1 LLFDAAKSVTT
12 VVAIDGP
19 AASGKSTTARLAAR
33 RLGFIHLDT
42 GAMYRAVTLA
52 CQERRLPTRES
63 SELADLLA
71 ALDVRFQTSGENQQR
86 TLLNG
91 RNVTDAIRT
100 PEVTRQVS
108 AYSALGMVRERMV
121 NLQQRIGAKQNVVC
135 EGRDIGTRVFP
146 DARFKFYLV
155 ADLEERARR
164 RCDELRARGESPS
177 LEHVAEQL
185 RQRDHEDSTR
195 ELSPLQKAG
204 DAITVDTTNLTI
216 PAQVDSIVAL
226 VKAARKQG
234 ERESFK

>member
-1 LLFDAAKSVTT
+1 MTT

-33 RLGFIHLDT
+33 GLGFIHLDT

-52 CQERRLPTRES
+52 CREKRLPPRES
-63 SELADLLA
+63 SKLADLLA
-71 ALDVRFQTSGENQQR
+71 SLEVRFQTSGEDQQR
-86 TLLNG
+86 TLLN
-91 RNVTDAIRT
+91 RRDVTDAIRT
-100 PEVTRQVS
+100 PEVTCQVS

-121 NLQQRIGAKQNVVC
+121 NMQRRIGAKHDVVC

-155 ADLEERARR
+155 ADLEKRAQR
-164 RCDELRARGESPS
+164 RCDELRAQGENPA
-177 LEHVAEQL
+177 LEHVVEQL

-195 ELSPLQKAG
+195 ELSPLQKAE

-216 PAQVDSIVAL
+216 PTQVDFIVTL
-226 VKAARKQG
+226 VKTAQKQG
-234 ERESFK
+234 VRVK

>member
-1 LLFDAAKSVTT
+1 MTT

-33 RLGFIHLDT
+33 RLGYIHLDT

-52 CQERRLPTRES
+52 CQERRLPPRES
-63 SELADLLA
+63 PELAELLTS
-71 ALDVRFQTSGENQQR
+71 LDVRFQTSGENQQR

-91 RNVTDAIRT
+91 RDVTDTIRT

-108 AYSALGMVRERMV
+108 AYSSLGMVRERMV
-121 NLQQRIGAKQNVVC
+121 NLQRRIGAKRNVVC

-155 ADLEERARR
+155 ADLEERAKR
-164 RCDELRARGESPS
+164 RCDELRARGLNPS
-177 LEHVAEQL
+177 LEHVVEEL
-185 RQRDHEDSTR
+185 RQRDREDSTR

-204 DAITVDTTNLTI
+204 DATVVDTTNLTI
-216 PAQVDSIVAL
+216 PAQVDFIVTL
-226 VKAARKQG
+226 VKDAQKQG
-234 ERESFK
+234 E

>member
-1 LLFDAAKSVTT
+1 MTT

-52 CQERRLPTRES
+52 CQEQRLPPRES

-71 ALDVRFQTSGENQQR
+71 SLEIRFQTSGEDQQL
-86 TLLNG
+86 TLLNE
-91 RNVTDAIRT
+91 RDVTDAIRA

-108 AYSALGMVRERMV
+108 AYSALGTVRERMV
-121 NLQQRIGAKQNVVC
+121 NLQRRIGAKHDVVC

-155 ADLEERARR
+155 ADLEKRAQR
-164 RCDELRARGESPS
+164 RCDELRARGEKPS
-177 LEHVAEQL
+177 LEHIVEQL

-204 DAITVDTTNLTI
+204 DAIIVDTTNLTI
-216 PAQVDSIVAL
+216 PAQVDFIVAL
-226 VKAARKQG
+226 VKTAQKQG
-234 ERESFK
+234 V

>member
-1 LLFDAAKSVTT
+1 MTT

-19 AASGKSTTARLAAR
+19 AASGKSTTARLAAL

-52 CQERRLPTRES
+52 CQEQRLPPRES

-71 ALDVRFQTSGENQQR
+71 SLEMRFRTSGEDQQL
-86 TLLNG
+86 TLLNE
-91 RNVTDAIRT
+91 RDVTDAIRT

-108 AYSALGMVRERMV
+108 AYSALGTVRERMV
-121 NLQQRIGAKQNVVC
+121 NLQRRIGAKHDVVC

-155 ADLEERARR
+155 ADLEKRAQR
-164 RCDELRARGESPS
+164 RCDELRARGENPS
-177 LEHVAEQL
+177 LEHVVEQL

-216 PAQVDSIVAL
+216 PAQVDFIVAL
-226 VKAARKQG
+226 VKTAQKQG
-234 ERESFK
+234 V

>member
-1 LLFDAAKSVTT
+1 MTT

-33 RLGFIHLDT
+33 RLGYIHLDT

-52 CQERRLPTRES
+52 CQERRLPPRES
-63 SELADLLA
+63 PELAELLTS
-71 ALDVRFQTSGENQQR
+71 LDARFQTSGENQQR

-91 RNVTDAIRT
+91 RDVTDTIRT

-108 AYSALGMVRERMV
+108 AYSSLGMVRERMV
-121 NLQQRIGAKQNVVC
+121 NLQRRIGAKRNVVC

-155 ADLEERARR
+155 ADLEERAKR
-164 RCDELRARGESPS
+164 RCDELRARGLNPS
-177 LEHVAEQL
+177 LEHVVEEL
-185 RQRDHEDSTR
+185 RQRDREDSTR

-204 DAITVDTTNLTI
+204 DATVVDTTNLTI
-216 PAQVDSIVAL
+216 PAQVDFIVTL
-226 VKAARKQG
+226 VKDAQKQG
-234 ERESFK
+234 E